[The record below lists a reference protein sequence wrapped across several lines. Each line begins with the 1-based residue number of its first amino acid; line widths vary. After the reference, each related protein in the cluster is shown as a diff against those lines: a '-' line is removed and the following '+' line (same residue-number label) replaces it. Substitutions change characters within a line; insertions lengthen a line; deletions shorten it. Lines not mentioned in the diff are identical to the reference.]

1 MAVNVKMGVDL
12 SSFNSGI
19 REGQGILKGLNAE
32 MKATEAEF
40 KATGNAEKALAD
52 KTKTLNSQLQ
62 VQKGIADQA
71 AQALKAMEEAGIKP
85 TDQAYQKLYATM
97 MNAQAGMNEAQSAL
111 NSLSGGEKQ
120 AAQEANNLEK
130 GVSSIGKKLSL
141 DQVISGMDR
150 ITGAM
155 EKAAKKAVHLGEE
168 IFKNIMD
175 SARLSDDIL
184 TQAGML
190 DMTPEKYQ
198 QYKGVFD
205 TIAEVT
211 ITDWAAAKRKVEKVM
226 TDPSNDQIDVLR
238 ALGFVRDV
246 PTPDGYEAVTDLAD
260 NWEQVFWDA
269 ATKLK
274 SKVESGELTSEMA
287 DVYGEALFGK
297 KYSSL
302 KNLINLGQ
310 EAFTAALGKQN
321 VASDEALE
329 KNAALNDAVIELKNS
344 FAALELEVTS
354 GVAPGLT
361 DMATAL
367 NGVLGSI
374 LEYLQKPEGQEMLQK
389 LGDAI
394 SGLFGDLSKIDPE
407 KVVSGFVEVFTKV
420 TGGIEW
426 LVENEDT
433 AKGIL
438 AAVVTAWGAITIG
451 ENVMKIVKLVDG
463 IKGLSAADAAAAGA
477 ATGSSWAGAF
487 ATAAMKAA
495 PFLLFLYEL
504 LNPASTANDQI
515 DTLFDEETGQLTE
528 AGKEAGLTEQDVI
541 DIINTQNAI
550 KDAKTWMMESTG
562 LTETQY
568 NALES
573 FWNWYSQVR
582 GNPNASDTAKGQY
595 EKYWN
600 YLNSGLFE
608 GQEQQLAA
616 YITKMGEYFTAGGR
630 GTLDWSFFN
639 IGKDGKTLE
648 VPAELVV
655 QTSAEALAA
664 QIGTVPI
671 NAVLNLSGI
680 VAGALGGIFAG
691 ALGGIFAG
699 LPHFANGT
707 PFVQADNT
715 LALLHKGERVLTAN
729 QNRHYTYNS
738 NNYFGNVNLNNGQD
752 IEALCNSIDRH
763 NRRQRSGYGS

>member
-97 MNAQAGMNEAQSAL
+97 MNAQAGMNEAQAAL
-111 NSLSGGEKQ
+111 NSLSSGEKQ
-120 AAQEANNLEK
+120 AAQEANNLAQ
-130 GVSSIGKKLSL
+130 GVQSIGKKMSL
-141 DQVISGMDR
+141 EQVIGGIDR

-155 EKAAKKAVHLGEE
+155 ENAAKKAIQFGEE
-168 IFKNIMD
+168 IWKNIMD
-175 SARLSDDIL
+175 SAQLSDDIL

-190 DMTPEKYQ
+190 DMTPEMYQ
-198 QYKGVFD
+198 RYKGVFD
-205 TIAEVT
+205 TIGEIT
-211 ITDWAAAKRKVEKVM
+211 ITEWAAAKRKVEKVM

-246 PTPDGYEAVTDLAD
+246 STPYGSSEVTDLAD

-310 EAFTAALGKQN
+310 EAFTAALGEQN
-321 VASDEALE
+321 VTSDEALE
-329 KNAALNDAVIELKNS
+329 KNAALNDAVIKLQNS
-344 FAALELEVTS
+344 FDALKQEVTS
-354 GVAPGLT
+354 ALAPALT
-361 DMATAL
+361 DAATAL
-367 NGVLGSI
+367 DGVLGKI

-407 KVVSGFVEVFTKV
+407 KVVEGFVEVFTKV

-426 LVENEDT
+426 LVDNAET

-438 AAVVTAWGAITIG
+438 AAIVGAWGTITIG
-451 ENVMKIVKLVDG
+451 ENVMKVYKLVDG
-463 IKGLSAADAAAAGA
+463 IAGLSAADAAAAGTSA
-477 ATGSSWAGAF
+477 GSSWAGAF

-495 PFLLFLYEL
+495 PFLVFLYEL
-504 LNPASTANDQI
+504 LNPGSTANDQI
-515 DTLFDEETGQLTE
+515 DTMFDKETNQLTE
-528 AGKEAGLTEQDVI
+528 EGKEAGLTEQDVI

-550 KDAKTWMMESTG
+550 KDARTWTRESTG
-562 LTETQY
+562 LTEKQL

-573 FWNWYSQVR
+573 FWNYYMQVR
-582 GNPNASDTAKGQY
+582 GNPNASDVIKGQY
-595 EKYWN
+595 ESYWKL
-600 YLNSGLFE
+600 LNGGLFE
-608 GQEQQLAA
+608 GQEQQLTA
-616 YITKMGEYFTAGGR
+616 YLTKMGEYFTAGGR
-630 GTLDWSFFN
+630 GTLDLSFFN
-639 IGKDGKTLE
+639 IGKDGKPVE
-648 VPAELVV
+648 IPVELVV
-655 QTSAEALAA
+655 KTSAEAVAA

-671 NAVLNLSGI
+671 NAVLNLSGF
-680 VAGALGGIFAG
+680 VAGGIS
-691 ALGGIFAG
+691 GILAG

>member
-1 MAVNVKMGVDL
+1 MPNAKLDIDIAG
-12 SSFNSGI
+12 FQNSI
-19 REGQGILKGLNAE
+19 NTAKGILKGLNAE
-32 MKATEAEF
+32 MKNADAEF

-52 KTKTLNSQLQ
+52 KTKALNSQLQ

-71 AQALKAMEEAGIKP
+71 QQALKAMEDAGIKP

-97 MNAQAGMNEAQSAL
+97 MNANAGMNEAQAAL
-111 NSLSGGEKQ
+111 NSLSSGEKQ
-120 AAQEANNLEK
+120 AAQEANNLSQ
-130 GVSSIGKKLSL
+130 GVQSIGKKMSL
-141 DQVISGMDR
+141 EQVISGIDR

-155 EKAAKKAVHLGEE
+155 ENAAKKAIRFGEE
-168 IFKNIMD
+168 IWKNIMD
-175 SARLSDDIL
+175 SAQLSDDIL

-190 DMTPEKYQ
+190 DMTPEMYQ
-198 QYKGVFD
+198 RYKGVFD
-205 TIAEVT
+205 TIGEIT
-211 ITDWAAAKRKVEKVM
+211 ITEWAAAKRKVEKVM

-246 PTPDGYEAVTDLAD
+246 STPYGSAEVTDLAD

-274 SKVESGELTSEMA
+274 SKVESGEITSEMA

-310 EAFTAALGKQN
+310 EAFTAALGEQN

-329 KNAALNDAVIELKNS
+329 KNAALNDAVINLQNS
-344 FAALELEVTS
+344 FKSLEQEVTS
-354 GVAPGLT
+354 AMAPALT
-361 DMATAL
+361 DAATAID
-367 NGVLGSI
+367 GVLGKI
-374 LEYLQKPEGQEMLQK
+374 LEYLKTEEGQAMLQK
-389 LGDAI
+389 LGNAI

-420 TGGIEW
+420 TGGIQW
-426 LVENEDT
+426 LVDNAET

-438 AAVVTAWGAITIG
+438 AAVVGAWGAITIG
-451 ENVMKIVKLVDG
+451 ENVLKVYKLVDG
-463 IKGLSAADAAAAGA
+463 IAGLSAADAAAAGTSA
-477 ATGSSWAGAF
+477 GSSWAGAF

-495 PFLLFLYEL
+495 PFLVFLYTL
-504 LNPASTANDQI
+504 LNPGSTANDQI

-528 AGKEAGLTEQDVI
+528 AGKEAGLTEQDVV

-550 KDAKTWMMESTG
+550 KDAKTWTLESTG
-562 LTETQY
+562 LTEKQLS
-568 NALES
+568 ALEG
-573 FWNWYSQVR
+573 FWTYYMQVR
-582 GNPNASDTAKGQY
+582 GNPNASDVIKGQY
-595 EKYWN
+595 EKYWDL
-600 YLNSGLFE
+600 LNGGLFE
-608 GQEQQLAA
+608 GQEQQLTA
-616 YITKMGEYFTAGGR
+616 YLAKMGEYFTAGGR
-630 GTLDWSFFN
+630 GNLDWSFFN
-639 IGKDGKTLE
+639 IGKDGKPIE
-648 VPAELVV
+648 VPVELVV
-655 QTSAEALAA
+655 KTSAEAVAA

-671 NAVLNLSGI
+671 NAVLNLSGFA
-680 VAGALGGIFAG
+680 AGVMSGI
-691 ALGGIFAG
+691 LAG